1 VSPTIAARTRRRGVG
16 PGFVLAFGLLVAAN
30 ARHATAGD
38 PPQNAAVIYHNSR
51 SFRIPFNINP
61 AEKRRI
67 KEVLLIVSEN
77 RGLTWKPVEGRTTPD
92 RGVLGYRAPSDG
104 EYWFAVQTLDDEG
117 RLYPPTTDDI
127 EPRMKVVVDTIP
139 PTLALRASGRRGTVA
154 SVRWEAQDERI
165 DINSFTLE
173 YQTPNTSEWRP
184 VTVARPIR
192 QNGEATWDAGTAD
205 SIQVRAQV
213 SDRAKNI
220 RVVTID
226 LADGVPGN
234 PAVGRSQPSDA
245 NEPPPLASFA
255 SSEVDTLPQ
264 MGERPVEPAPTRTPA
279 VPPSSRPASPEP
291 MLPTPEDLPSARPSV
306 QPAPAPSNPEDSG
319 VRPRLIPSPRFNLQY
334 QVEDAGPEGPATL
347 ELWVTQDGGRTWR
360 LAGTDPDRKSPF
372 PVDLGGE
379 GTFGLKIVAKSASD
393 LGDSSPVPGERPS
406 YFVEVDATRPMVKLD
421 RVRVETRA
429 GVATLTVDWRASDF
443 NLGPRPVEV
452 AIRPDTP
459 GGKWQRI
466 GQPVDNNGR
475 ASWVIPPSA
484 PTRFFVRVEVA
495 DEAGNRGTDES
506 SPNSPVIVDRTRPKG
521 KILGVEPA
529 VAPAPDP

>member
-1 VSPTIAARTRRRGVG
+1 MVSPTIAARTRRRGVR
-16 PGFVLAFGLLVAAN
+16 PGLVLAFGLVVAAAASVAN
-30 ARHATAGD
+30 AAD
-38 PPQNAAVIYHNSR
+38 PPQNVALIYHNSR
-51 SFRIPFNINP
+51 RFRLPFNIKP
-61 AEKRRI
+61 GEKQRI
-67 KEVLLIVSEN
+67 KEVLLVVSED
-77 RGLTWKPVEGRTTPD
+77 RGLTWKPVAGRTTPD
-92 RGVLGYRAPSDG
+92 KGVLEYRAPSDS
-104 EYWFAVQTLDDEG
+104 EYWFAVQTLDEAG
-117 RLYPPTTDDI
+117 RLYPATTADI
-127 EPRMKVVVDTIP
+127 EPLLKVVVDTIP
-139 PTLALRASGRRGTVA
+139 PTLSLHGNGRRGMVA
-154 SVRWEAQDERI
+154 SVRWEMQDERL

-173 YQTPNTSEWRP
+173 YQAPNTTEWRP
-184 VTVARPIR
+184 VTVPRPIR

-205 SIQVRAQV
+205 AIRVRAQV

-220 RVVTID
+220 RVVTLD

-255 SSEVDTLPQ
+255 SSEVDSLPL
-264 MGERPVEPAPTRTPA
+264 MNEKPSDPTRTPA
-279 VPPSSRPASPEP
+279 APPSSRQPTPEP
-291 MLPTPEDLPSARPSV
+291 ALPTLEDLPSSRSNSTH
-306 QPAPAPSNPEDSG
+306 APAPSNPEDGG

-421 RVRVETRA
+421 RVRVETRG

-475 ASWVIPPSA
+475 ASWVIPASA
-484 PTRFFVRVEVA
+484 PTRFFVRVEVV

-506 SPNSPVIVDRTRPKG
+506 SPNNPVIVDRTRPKG